1 MIQDLEFNKE
11 SDISSPFSNK
21 NSSISESL
29 LQDSSEENEVS
40 MNGSGGGQ
48 IILSWLWR
56 IKIVWAFGNFSSHL
70 CFRVRTLTSEERKS
84 LLNFPIIWF
93 VRLSSNFWISIG
105 LVALVHRERL
115 DPGNKKCPR
124 LRPGILKSEQITNK
138 LLY

>member
-1 MIQDLEFNKE
+1 MIHDLEFNKE
-11 SDISSPFSNK
+11 TEISSPFSNK
-21 NSSISESL
+21 NSFISGSL

-48 IILSWLWR
+48 IILSWFWR

-70 CFRVRTLTSEERKS
+70 CFWVRTLTSEDRKS

-93 VRLSSNFWISIG
+93 VKLSSTFWISVG

-115 DPGNKKCPR
+115 DPGNKNLNIFKIKTR
-124 LRPGILKSEQITNK
+124 K
-138 LLY
+138 